1 MGTHSENTAKL
12 PTIKTESVPT
22 IDQNDRPPSF
32 RIAAHDGPEYAI
44 YVQEPRGEDFSRFFG
59 NILEDIARDWGTDV
73 EDLPRLDPALV
84 KRLRDAFRKNPRSLR
99 RLKSLTQ
106 DLLDW
111 EARMQQASAAG
122 PSWIQ

>member
-1 MGTHSENTAKL
+1 MLTPVDYSRINWIATANDIRML
-12 PTIKTESVPT
+12 PDPLKS
-22 IDQNDRPPSF
+22 RF
-32 RIAAHDGPEYAI
+32 RVI